1 MPPSGYNTAKEE
13 ECNIVAKRAEAFSC
27 YSHLGGAVAG
37 GAGLVALLILTWGR
51 WDLLTVVVIYGLSIT
66 ALFSFSALYHA
77 LKRRDGETSV
87 WRKLDH
93 IAIFIMIAGSY
104 TPLVYIYL
112 DGLWRVFM
120 IAIPWVIVA
129 IGIFYKLFWMHAPRI
144 LSPILYLGMGW
155 LALAPMRQL
164 WLSMPRLAFWGV
176 VAGGVAYSIGAV
188 IYALKR
194 PNPVPGLFGFH
205 DIFHIWIIIGAS
217 LHFAVVVS
225 SVT

>member
-1 MPPSGYNTAKEE
+1 MVTNRSELF
-13 ECNIVAKRAEAFSC
+13 AF
-27 YSHLGGAVAG
+27 YSHLGGAA
-37 GAGLVALLILTWGR
+37 AAAIGLVTLLVLTWGR
-51 WDLLTVVVIYGLSIT
+51 WDLMAVAIVYGLAAT

-77 LKRRDGETSV
+77 SKRREGETTV

-112 DGLWRVFM
+112 DGAWRIFM
-120 IAIPWVIVA
+120 IVIPWTIVA
-129 IGIFYKLFWMHAPRI
+129 IGVVYKLLWIHAPRI

-155 LALAPMRQL
+155 LALAPMREL
-164 WLSMPRLAFWGV
+164 WLAMPRLAFWGV
-176 VAGGVAYSIGAV
+176 VAGGVSYSIGAV

-194 PNPVPGLFGFH
+194 PNPAPGRFGFH
-205 DIFHIWIIIGAS
+205 DIFHIWILIGAA

-225 SVT
+225 AIT

>member
-1 MPPSGYNTAKEE
+1 MPQTKRSRT
-13 ECNIVAKRAEAFSC
+13 IVANRSEAFSC
-27 YSHLGGAVAG
+27 YSHLGGAIAG
-37 GAGLVALLILTWGR
+37 AAGLVALLVLTWGR
-51 WDLLTVVVIYGLSIT
+51 WDLLAVVLIYGLAIT
-66 ALFSFSALYHA
+66 ALFSFSATYHA
-77 LKRRDGETSV
+77 LKRRDGETSI

-120 IAIPWVIVA
+120 IAIPWAIVA
-129 IGIFYKLFWMHAPRI
+129 VGVVYKLFWMHAPRI

-194 PNPVPGLFGFH
+194 PNPVPGVFGFH

-217 LHFAVVVS
+217 LHFAVVVA
-225 SVT
+225 SVI